1 MLFSHLFF
9 YETEIDKMKYQ
20 NLFIDL
26 DDTIWDFRANS
37 KVALEIVYNQYR
49 LNEYYLLFDEYF
61 RVYSEKN
68 TELWS
73 LYHHGRI
80 SKENLIVERF
90 RYPLQ
95 RIGVHNDKL
104 VSQLNTDYLAALS
117 EQGLLVPDA
126 KALLDYLKNRSY
138 RLHIISNGFKEVQF
152 KKMKSAGIDGYF
164 EEVVLSDEVGVN
176 KPHPD
181 IFKYALN
188 KAGSSNAT
196 SLMIGDNYDADIFG
210 AMQSGID
217 QIYFN
222 PQQKQIPD
230 ELPTYEV
237 RTLSEIFGI
246 L

>member
-1 MLFSHLFF
+1 
-9 YETEIDKMKYQ
+9 MKYQ

-37 KVALEIVYNQYR
+37 KVALEIVYDQYG
-49 LNEYYLLFDEYF
+49 LNEYYPLFDEYY
-61 RVYSEKN
+61 RIYSERN

-80 SKENLIVERF
+80 SKENLVAERF

-95 RIGVHNDKL
+95 RIGIHNDKL
-104 VSQLNTDYLAALS
+104 VSQLNTDYLSALS
-117 EQGLLVPDA
+117 EQGLLVEGA
-126 KALLDYLKNRSY
+126 KVLLDYLKGRSY

-152 KKMKSAGIDGYF
+152 KKMKSAGIDSYF
-164 EEVVLSDEVGVN
+164 EEVVLSDEIGVN

-181 IFKYALN
+181 IFKYALE
-188 KAGSSNAT
+188 KTSSSRDT
-196 SLMIGDNYDADIFG
+196 SLMIGDNYDADILG
-210 AMQSGID
+210 AMRSGID

-222 PQQKQIPD
+222 PFQKHIPD
-230 ELPTYEV
+230 EHPTYEV
-237 RTLSEIFGI
+237 RILSEIHDI

>member
-1 MLFSHLFF
+1 
-9 YETEIDKMKYQ
+9 MKYQ

-37 KVALEIVYNQYR
+37 KVALEIVYNRYG
-49 LNEYYLLFDEYF
+49 LNEYYPLFDEYYK
-61 RVYSEKN
+61 VYSEKN

-80 SKENLIVERF
+80 SKDNLIAERF

-104 VSQLNTDYLAALS
+104 VSQLNTDYLSALS
-117 EQGLLVPDA
+117 EQGLLVADA
-126 KALLDYLKNRSY
+126 KELLDYLKSRSY

-152 KKMKSAGIDGYF
+152 KKMRSAGIDGYF
-164 EEVVLSDEVGVN
+164 ENVILSDEVGVN
-176 KPHPD
+176 KPHPG
-181 IFKYALN
+181 IFKYALD
-188 KAGSSNAT
+188 KTGSSKDT
-196 SLMIGDNYDADIFG
+196 SLMIGDNYDADILG

-217 QIYFN
+217 QIYYN
-222 PQQKQIPD
+222 PQQKRIPD

-237 RTLSEIFGI
+237 MTLSEIFGI